1 MSILQLPVETVILN
15 QIKSY
20 RGTAFQEFGDRLLS
34 KLYPDEYIAV
44 RAGGSWGD
52 LKNDGYCH
60 INRTF
65 FHFYSTA
72 QHNVAALKSKI
83 SSDIDGCLAKQ
94 QQVEKIVFVTNDAN
108 LGVIEAHID
117 ELRLKHGIVIDT
129 WGPNRLVEIIC
140 ELPAADIAG
149 LFNMVLTEEKTD
161 DPMIV
166 HYVFNATPE
175 ETISRKKVKTYATI
189 SVLSFI
195 AFPLV
200 LFFGYTPL
208 PFGWYCLILFVL
220 LCFGINCYKYLHFVK
235 LVPEGDAIFY
245 EGLFYVM
252 RGEQYLSYY
261 KAAHCPHPHCE
272 GFVVVRE
279 PPAKEQHRFALV
291 GICSREPAIH
301 TFTYNK
307 DNIGYP
313 VQLDFSKPEK

>member
-1 MSILQLPVETVILN
+1 MSTLQLPVETVILN
-15 QIKSY
+15 QIKTY
-20 RGTAFQEFGDRLLS
+20 HGTAFQEFGDRLLN

-65 FHFYSTA
+65 FHFYSTS
-72 QHNVAALKSKI
+72 QHNVALLKSKI
-83 SSDIDGCLAKQ
+83 SSDIDGCLTKQ

-140 ELPAADIAG
+140 ELPPADIAG

-161 DPMIV
+161 DAMIV
-166 HYVFNATPE
+166 RYVFNATPE
-175 ETISRKKVKTYATI
+175 ETISRKKVKRNGRI
-189 SVLSFI
+189 SILSFI
-195 AFPLV
+195 LFPLV
-200 LFFGYTPL
+200 LFFAFTPL

-220 LCFGINCYKYLHFVK
+220 LCFGISCYKYIHFSK
-235 LVPEGDAIFY
+235 LKPEGEAIIY
-245 EGLFYVM
+245 EGLFYFVQ
-252 RGEQYLSYY
+252 GENIVSYF
-261 KAAHCPHPHCE
+261 KAGHCPHPHCE
-272 GFVVVRE
+272 GLVVVRE
-279 PPAKEQHRFALV
+279 PPQKEQHRFSMV
-291 GICSREPAIH
+291 GLCTKEPAIH

-313 VQLDFSKPEK
+313 VQLDFSQPEK